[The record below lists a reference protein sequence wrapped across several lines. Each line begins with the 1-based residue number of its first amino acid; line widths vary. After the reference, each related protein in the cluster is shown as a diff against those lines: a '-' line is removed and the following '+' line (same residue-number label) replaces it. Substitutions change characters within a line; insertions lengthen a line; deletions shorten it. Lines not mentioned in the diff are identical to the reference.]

1 MIRRLAACALLVVV
15 SGCGG
20 VQPPE
25 PASKE
30 NPTGSSEQTN
40 SEGTP
45 IATADTQH
53 ASEQPAAAQPK
64 QVTFGKTKARLVDYA
79 EATQNPKV
87 VEVENKVNAS
97 DPLTASYQSYFS
109 IGSRATL
116 LAFKQNLNLQK
127 ELNGGN
133 WPSFE
138 QFSADVKKMNVEL
151 VPILP
156 WQMFAY
162 NQQNGSIVLLED
174 KADKIRRY
182 KAKGIPLDEDDKP
195 FDTE

>member
-1 MIRRLAACALLVVV
+1 MIRSLAVIVVLAAVA
-15 SGCGG
+15 GCGG
-20 VQPPE
+20 VKPPDSTE
-25 PASKE
+25 SGADGETPAS
-30 NPTGSSEQTN
+30 
-40 SEGTP
+40 GTP
-45 IATADTQH
+45 AET
-53 ASEQPAAAQPK
+53 QPAGQPAEPK
-64 QVTFGKTKARLVDYA
+64 QVTFGKTDARLVDYA

-87 VEVENKVNAS
+87 VEVENKIDAS
-97 DPLTASYQSYFS
+97 DPLTASYQSYFT
-109 IGSRATL
+109 IGSRATI

-138 QFSADVKKMNVEL
+138 QFSADVKKMNIEL

-162 NQQNGSIVLLED
+162 NQKNGSIVLLED
-174 KADKIRRY
+174 KADKIKRY
-182 KAKGIPLDEDDKP
+182 KAKGIELDEDDKP

>member
-1 MIRRLAACALLVVV
+1 MIRSFAAIVVLAVV

-20 VQPPE
+20 VKPPE
-25 PASKE
+25 P
-30 NPTGSSEQTN
+30 
-40 SEGTP
+40 TP
-45 IATADTQH
+45 DSTAGETT
-53 ASEQPAAAQPK
+53 PAAGQTVPAESGQPPAAPK

-79 EATQNPKV
+79 EATQDPKV
-87 VEVENKVNAS
+87 IEVENKINAS

-109 IGSRATL
+109 IGSRAMI
-116 LAFKQNLNLQK
+116 LAFKHNLNLQK
-127 ELNGGN
+127 ELNGGS

-138 QFSADVKKMNVEL
+138 QFSADIKKMNVEL

-174 KADKIRRY
+174 KGDKIKRY
-182 KAKGIPLDEDDKP
+182 KAKDIPLDDDDKP

>member
-1 MIRRLAACALLVVV
+1 MIRSLAAIVVLAIV

-20 VQPPE
+20 VKPPE
-25 PASKE
+25 STPDNAGGGSTPVTGAESGEPA
-30 NPTGSSEQTN
+30 Q
-40 SEGTP
+40 
-45 IATADTQH
+45 Q
-53 ASEQPAAAQPK
+53 AAEPK
-64 QVTFGKTKARLVDYA
+64 QVTFGKSKARLVDYA

-87 VEVENKVNAS
+87 IQVENKINAS

-109 IGSRATL
+109 IGSRATI

-138 QFSADVKKMNVEL
+138 QFSADVKKMNIEL

-174 KADKIRRY
+174 KADKIKRY
-182 KAKGIPLDEDDKP
+182 KAKGIELDEDDKP

>member
-1 MIRRLAACALLVVV
+1 MICRYTVLSAVAV
-15 SGCGG
+15 SVAGCGPATEEK
-20 VQPPE
+20 VQDTPP
-25 PASKE
+25 AATSG
-30 NPTGSSEQTN
+30 NQTA
-40 SEGTP
+40 E
-45 IATADTQH
+45 
-53 ASEQPAAAQPK
+53 EQPAAVPADPVPSKPVK
-64 QVTFGKTKARLVDYA
+64 QVTFGKSKARLVDYA
-79 EATQNPKV
+79 EARKNPKIV
-87 VEVENKVNAS
+87 KVENRIDAS

-116 LAFKQNLNLQK
+116 LGFRRNLDLQK

-138 QFSADVKKMNVEL
+138 EFSKSVQQMRIEF

-156 WQMFAY
+156 WQMLAY
-162 NQQNGSIVLLED
+162 HQADGSLVLLED
-174 KADKIRRY
+174 KGEKIQRY